1 MKTNLKLKMLLII
14 IIFSGLNQTLLGQSN
29 FRIDSSK
36 DNKMKISGTSTFHDW
51 TMQTAT
57 FSGKATF
64 KINTENQISKLV
76 GMEFSLPV
84 LTLKSGQKKLDKNT
98 YKALK
103 TDQFKNIVY
112 KQVSAEVMSSNDSK
126 THIKTAG
133 KLTIAGVTKDV
144 IIDLYCF
151 ENKNGNVSCNGNYKI
166 NMSDYNVIPPT
177 FMGGIMKTGDAI
189 TLEFSILFEKI

>member
-1 MKTNLKLKMLLII
+1 MKTNLKLKILLVI

-29 FRIDSSK
+29 FKIASSK

-64 KINTENQISKLV
+64 KISAENQILKLTT
-76 GMEFSLPV
+76 MEFNLPV

-103 TDQFKNIVY
+103 TDQFKEIFY
-112 KQVSAEVMSSNDSK
+112 KQVSAEIMSSNDSK
-126 THIKTAG
+126 IHIKTAG

-151 ENKNGNVSCNGNYKI
+151 KNKNGSISCDGNYPI
-166 NMSDYNVIPPT
+166 NMSDYNVIPPV

-189 TLEFSILFEKI
+189 KLDFSLLFEKI